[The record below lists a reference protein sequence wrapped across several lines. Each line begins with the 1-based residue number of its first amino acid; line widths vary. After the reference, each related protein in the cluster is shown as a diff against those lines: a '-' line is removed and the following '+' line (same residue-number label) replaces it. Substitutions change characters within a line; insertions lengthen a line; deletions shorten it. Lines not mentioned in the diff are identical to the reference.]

1 RQRRAGIP
9 MNATAPGCA
18 LNISSDRAVWQTL
31 PRRCAAGE
39 FMAMP
44 NFNIYLGA
52 YASWLDS
59 TAAKSG
65 NPDER
70 YGARVRFKYF
80 F

>member
-1 RQRRAGIP
+1 
-9 MNATAPGCA
+9 M
-18 LNISSDRAVWQTL
+18 D
-31 PRRCAAGE
+31 
-39 FMAMP
+39 MA

-59 TAAKSG
+59 SAEKSAG
-65 NPDER
+65 SDER

>member
-1 RQRRAGIP
+1 MTSIPCTPPRQLP
-9 MNATAPGCA
+9 
-18 LNISSDRAVWQTL
+18 NI
-31 PRRCAAGE
+31 
-39 FMAMP
+39 MAMP

-80 F
+80 SDRAVWQTFAACAAGEFRRAG